1 MSSYGFASTEF
12 QNFAGDDVRMSRLA
26 SSESDYGAGGDGR
39 PDLAALAAAAARRR
53 KELAASQPWVR
64 RPLLHPEFAPMVE
77 RPLVS
82 PLECMRG
89 EMVARNMQILMT
101 WLVTHRSNRGI
112 FNEPVDPQAL
122 GIADYFYVIRRP
134 LDLGTV
140 RERMQSGVWYRFPVD
155 AARDIRLVFRN
166 AIVYNPVRPPRRA
179 RRAAPPRSAPAR
191 PRAAGPP
198 GARNGAHRAPGFRGR
213 VRQGARRAPPA
224 VTCRGRGRHGDAAAA
239 RPDAAARS
247 CARGCTPRSFGTS
260 ATPARCAPAGPARCA
275 A

>member
-1 MSSYGFASTEF
+1 
-12 QNFAGDDVRMSRLA
+12 MSRLA
-26 SSESDYGAGGDGR
+26 SSESDYGASGDGR

-101 WLVTHRSNRGI
+101 WLVTHRSNRGV

-166 AIVYNPVRPPRRA
+166 AIVYNPVRRHVARAALRRHAQRPLARAQPGHPVHEMARIVLQGFEDEYGKVRAA
-179 RRAAPPRSAPAR
+179 RRQWS
-191 PRAAGPP
+191 RAAV
-198 GARNGAHRAPGFRGR
+198 GASR
-213 VRQGARRAPPA
+213 
-224 VTCRGRGRHGDAAAA
+224 
-239 RPDAAARS
+239 
-247 CARGCTPRSFGTS
+247 
-260 ATPARCAPAGPARCA
+260 
-275 A
+275 